1 VEPGADFNVVL
12 QFPLVIPSNFSYAA
26 LHNQQIVENGMWK
39 AALAGAMLATM
50 GATFCQAQDNG
61 SFDYAQPARQG
72 PTITAGH
79 IARLKAALKL
89 TPEQQRHW
97 PAVASA
103 LHNLSR
109 KTANSAQ
116 GLRQRASAAVGSAA
130 AVRRVAAAARP
141 LIASLTDQQRQAGM
155 QVIRASGFASLASAM

>member
-1 VEPGADFNVVL
+1 
-12 QFPLVIPSNFSYAA
+12 
-26 LHNQQIVENGMWK
+26 MWK
-39 AALAGAMLATM
+39 AALAGAMLATT
-50 GATFCQAQDNG
+50 GANFCLAQDFA
-61 SFDYAQPARQG
+61 STEYARPAKQG
-72 PTITAGH
+72 PTVTTGH

-103 LHNLSR
+103 LHNLAR
-109 KTANSAQ
+109 KSSADVQ
-116 GLRQRASAAVGSAA
+116 GLRQRASAAVGSAD

-141 LIASLTDQQRQAGM
+141 LIASLSEQQKQAGM